1 MECIE
6 RDDLLCMKK
15 SDNNERCV
23 YVRKPLLLLPF
34 IHFLYTKQNQK
45 KKKRMVHFFK
55 NILKKRRSTAIRS
68 GPSVLSKLPKEL
80 LLCIYQQLE
89 TPDCCLE
96 FARTC
101 RSFHNISQQPHSK
114 AAWIITRFGARYAI
128 HYSLL
133 NMPHLCTRHFLLI
146 LFRLGA
152 IIPAH
157 LIQSLIVVYGK
168 PVVRRRRRSSSSSP
182 LEIDDFFS
190 EAITKLP
197 FDGFAT
203 LIQYAHQQHPLLQP
217 LDGVLHW
224 SPTTLSLR
232 EMLKNNDYRN
242 IATVFEFDP
251 IARTALW
258 ETVLLVLFD
267 EAFRSHPSHHLTA
280 IENVTQGPMVLVGP
294 WTDQQLFCQMFS
306 KFFTK
311 YPVGYC
317 QQKTMTN
324 MLKMLK
330 LYVKPSS
337 FSIDLALEHMVQ
349 ASLGRSDTIES
360 VDKFLKQ
367 QQLLRQ

>member
-1 MECIE
+1 MA
-6 RDDLLCMKK
+6 L
-15 SDNNERCV
+15 
-23 YVRKPLLLLPF
+23 
-34 IHFLYTKQNQK
+34 
-45 KKKRMVHFFK
+45 FFK
-55 NILKKRRSTAIRS
+55 NILKKKRAQAGSSNNNKT
-68 GPSVLSKLPKEL
+68 SVILHLPKEL

-101 RSFHNISQQPHSK
+101 RSFHDIGKQPRSK
-114 AAWIITRFGARYAI
+114 AAWIMTRFGSRFAVHYA
-128 HYSLL
+128 LL
-133 NMPHLCTRHFLLI
+133 HTPQLCTRDFLLI

-157 LIQSLIVVYGK
+157 LVQRLITVYGK
-168 PVVRRRRRSSSSSP
+168 PIVRRRRRSSSSSASSI
-182 LEIDDFFS
+182 EVDEFFS
-190 EAITKLP
+190 EAVAKLP

-203 LIQYAHQQHPLLQP
+203 LIQYAYQQHPTLKP
-217 LDGVLHW
+217 LDSATHW
-224 SPTTLSLR
+224 SHTTTVSLR
-232 EMLKNNDYRN
+232 EMLKTNEYKKIDT
-242 IATVFEFDP
+242 AFEFDP

-267 EAFRSHPSHHLTA
+267 EAFRSTPSHHLTV
-280 IENVTQGPMVLVGP
+280 IEKVTKGSVVLLGP
-294 WTDQQLFCQMFS
+294 WTDQQLFCQVFS

-317 QQKTMTN
+317 QQKTMAN
-324 MLKMLK
+324 VLRMLKV
-330 LYVKPSS
+330 YVKPSS

-367 QQLLRQ
+367 QTK